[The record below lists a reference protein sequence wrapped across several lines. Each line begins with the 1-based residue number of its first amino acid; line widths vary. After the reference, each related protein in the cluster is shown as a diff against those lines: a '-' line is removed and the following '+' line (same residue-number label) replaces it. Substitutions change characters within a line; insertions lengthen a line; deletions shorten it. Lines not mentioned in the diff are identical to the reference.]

1 MMEGLTIGSILAGM
15 IASLLIGGG
24 IVYKVIKIKKKS
36 NKGIEQNKGTTQIA
50 LQKSKGN
57 SINVGKDI
65 NNEKKGD

>member
-1 MMEGLTIGSILAGM
+1 MMEGLSIGSILAGM

-24 IVYKVIKIKKKS
+24 IVYKVITIKKSS
-36 NKGIEQNKGTTQIA
+36 NKGIEQNKGTNQIA

-57 SINVGKDI
+57 SINIGKDI